1 MVKDALKFFHAY
13 INEMIDL
20 GGKDLPRSVST
31 ALGAKLAN
39 IYKRKGIIDLETAL
53 YQIYKVISAKAS
65 IKKIDENTYDV
76 ILKHSK
82 RFCPIGGKKNP
93 KLAKT
98 IQESIC
104 VPYTQSFL
112 VTLLP
117 NYTFE
122 SEIKECILDENS
134 NRHCHYVLKTK
145 AKNNQ
150 S

>member
-20 GGKDLPRSVST
+20 GGKDLPKTVST

-39 IYKRKGIIDLETAL
+39 IYKKKEITGLEPAL
-53 YQIYKVISAKAS
+53 SQIYKVLGGKVS
-65 IKKIDENTYDV
+65 IKKIDENTYD
-76 ILKHSK
+76 INLKYAK
-82 RFCPIGGKKNP
+82 KFCPIGGKKNP

-104 VPYTQSFL
+104 IPYTRSFL
-112 VTLLP
+112 ANLIP

-122 SEIKECILDENS
+122 AEIKECILEENN
-134 NRHCHYVLKTK
+134 NRYCHYILKTI
-145 AKNNQ
+145 AKNSQ
-150 S
+150 P

>member
-20 GGKDLPRSVST
+20 GGKDLPKSVST

-39 IYKRKGIIDLETAL
+39 IYKRKGITDLETAL
-53 YQIYKVISAKAS
+53 YQIYKALGAKVS
-65 IKKIDENTYDV
+65 IKKIDEDTYDV

-93 KLAKT
+93 NLAKT

-104 VPYTQSFL
+104 IPYTRSFL
-112 VTLLP
+112 ASLLP
-117 NYTFE
+117 NYMLE
-122 SEIKECILDENS
+122 SEIKECILEENS
-134 NRHCHYVLKTK
+134 NRHCRYVLK
-145 AKNNQ
+145 AKPKNSQ

>member
-39 IYKRKGIIDLETAL
+39 IYKRKGITDLETAL
-53 YQIYKVISAKAS
+53 NQIYKVLGAKVS

-93 KLAKT
+93 NLAKT

-104 VPYTQSFL
+104 VPYTRSFL
-112 VTLLP
+112 ATLLP
-117 NYTFE
+117 NYMFE
-122 SEIKECILDENS
+122 SEIKECILEDSS
-134 NRHCHYVLKTK
+134 NRHCHYVLDVK
-145 AKNNQ
+145 AKNSQ